1 MTDQSNTP
9 SDNPL
14 IQRLAQRVRE
24 ARKAQK
30 LPRRTLSDRS
40 GVSPRYLAQLETGQ
54 GNISILLL
62 ARVADALGVSVSALL
77 ADDAPLSDDTLR
89 VAHLFQAAGP
99 DVQGRVRAMLAP
111 HAPGGARAQ
120 RICLVGLRGAGK
132 STLGKAAAAALGIPF
147 LELNKLIEE
156 HAGMPV
162 SEVMGLYG
170 QDGYRDLEQ
179 EVLDEVIQSENRM
192 ILAVGGGIVA
202 EPQTYTTLLERFHTV
217 WVRTSPAEHM
227 ARVRAQGD
235 LRPMKD
241 NPAAMEQLKALLS
254 VRTPQ
259 YERAQAQVDTA
270 NRPVQSSVNDLLA
283 VIAKHRFVESISV

>member
-1 MTDQSNTP
+1 
-9 SDNPL
+9 
-14 IQRLAQRVRE
+14 
-24 ARKAQK
+24 
-30 LPRRTLSDRS
+30 
-40 GVSPRYLAQLETGQ
+40 
-54 GNISILLL
+54 
-62 ARVADALGVSVSALL
+62 
-77 ADDAPLSDDTLR
+77 
-89 VAHLFQAAGP
+89 
-99 DVQGRVRAMLAP
+99 MLAP
-111 HAPGGARAQ
+111 HTPGGVRAQ

-132 STLGKAAAAALGIPF
+132 STLGQAAAAALGIRF
-147 LELNKLIEE
+147 LELNKLIEA

-162 SEVMGLYG
+162 SEVMALYG

-179 EVLDEVIQSENRM
+179 EVLGEVVDSESRL

-202 EPQTYTTLLERFHTV
+202 EPQTYGTLLERFHTV

-241 NPAAMEQLKALLS
+241 NPAAMDQLKALLTA
-254 VRTPQ
+254 RTPQ

>member
-9 SDNPL
+9 NDNPL
-14 IQRLAQRVRE
+14 IQRLAQRVRD

-30 LPRRTLSDRS
+30 LPRRALSDRS
-40 GVSPRYLAQLETGQ
+40 GVSPRYLAQLESGQ

-62 ARVADALGVSVSALL
+62 ARVADALGVPVSALL

-89 VAHLFQAAGP
+89 VAKLFQSAGA
-99 DVQGRVRAMLAP
+99 DIQGRVRAMLAP
-111 HAPGGARAQ
+111 QAPGGAKAQ

-132 STLGKAAAAALGIPF
+132 STLGQAAAAALGIRF
-147 LELNKLIEE
+147 LELNTLIEDQ
-156 HAGMPV
+156 AGMPV
-162 SEVMGLYG
+162 AEVMGLYG

-179 EVLDEVIQSENRM
+179 EVLGSVIDSENRL

-202 EPQTYTTLLERFHTV
+202 EQQTYRTLLERFHTV

-241 NPAAMEQLKALLS
+241 NPAAMDQLKALLTA
-254 VRTPQ
+254 RTPL

>member
-9 SDNPL
+9 TDNPL
-14 IQRLAQRVRE
+14 IQRLAARVRE

-40 GVSPRYLAQLETGQ
+40 GVSPRYLAQLESGQ

-62 ARVADALGVSVSALL
+62 ARVAEALGVSVSSLL
-77 ADDAPLSDDTLR
+77 TDDAPLSDDTLR
-89 VAHLFQAAGP
+89 VAHLFQSAGP

-111 HAPGGARAQ
+111 HTTGGARAQ

-132 STLGKAAAAALGIPF
+132 STLGKAAAAALGIRF
-147 LELNKLIEE
+147 LELNRLIEE
-156 HAGMPV
+156 QAGMPV
-162 SEVMGLYG
+162 AEVIGLYG

-179 EVLDEVIQSENRM
+179 QVLDSVIDSESRL

-202 EPQTYTTLLERFHTV
+202 EKHTYRTLLDRFHTV

-241 NPAAMEQLKALLS
+241 NPAAMDQLKALLTA
-254 VRTPQ
+254 RTPEYQ
-259 YERAQAQVDTA
+259 RAQAQVDTT
-270 NRPVQSSVNDLLA
+270 NRPVQSSVNDLLT
-283 VIAKHRFVESISV
+283 VIAKHRFVESISH